1 MGGADQPPDRPDP
14 PKEAVLAH
22 RRGGRHVGLAARA
35 PHGKVPC
42 PTPGAPQQ
50 APNQLPPS
58 SSTPFTMADAPVRH
72 PAKRRMLQRR
82 EESSSPELAIRSS
95 EEELGTIGT
104 PVERSTD
111 DASSSSHSSYR
122 EEGLDPDQGD
132 MYDVEAVMGWRLSE
146 AGTPEYL
153 IKWFGFDPADNTWE
167 PAEHLTT

>member
-1 MGGADQPPDRPDP
+1 
-14 PKEAVLAH
+14 
-22 RRGGRHVGLAARA
+22 
-35 PHGKVPC
+35 
-42 PTPGAPQQ
+42 
-50 APNQLPPS
+50 
-58 SSTPFTMADAPVRH
+58 MADAPVRH
-72 PAKRRMLQRR
+72 PAKQRMLQRR
-82 EESSSPELAIRSS
+82 EESSSPEPAISQAISAS
-95 EEELGTIGT
+95 EVELGT

-122 EEGLDPDQGD
+122 EEGLDPDQGDMGD

>member
-42 PTPGAPQQ
+42 PTPWAPQQ
-50 APNQLPPS
+50 APS
-58 SSTPFTMADAPVRH
+58 PFTMADAPVRH

-82 EESSSPELAIRSS
+82 KEPSSPGLAISSS
-95 EEELGTIGT
+95 EEELGT

-122 EEGLDPDQGD
+122 EEGLDPD
-132 MYDVEAVMGWRLSE
+132 MYDVEAVMDGRLSE

-153 IKWFGFDPADNTWE
+153 IKWFGFGPADNTWE
-167 PAEHLTT
+167 PAEHLAT